1 MISKIDMLIF
11 FLFILIGTTMCN
23 RDQEEDVMDSVCSF
37 GGNAACRTYCFFT
50 QGSMTGQCDANND
63 CICNSTL
70 TTNDNAVITEVDIL
84 VINK

>member
-1 MISKIDMLIF
+1 MFIF
-11 FLFILIGTTMCN
+11 FLVVLIGTTMCD

-50 QGSMTGQCDANND
+50 QASLTGHCDANND

-70 TTNDNAVITEVDIL
+70 TTNDDAVITEVEVF

>member
-1 MISKIDMLIF
+1 V
-11 FLFILIGTTMCN
+11 CN
-23 RDQEEDVMDSVCSF
+23 DNKEESVMDSVCSF

-50 QGSMTGQCDANND
+50 QGSITGYCDAHND

-70 TTNDNAVITEVDIL
+70 TTNNDDVITEVEIY